1 MRHTDAGDA
10 ARQEVLTFLQTFR
23 DERGYLPLINEI
35 ARGTQMYRNNVKFHL
50 ERLRELGK
58 VDFVSDTDESHD
70 SSKTLRA
77 MGSVD
82 APMDPRGSICKDLP
96 PVQLPAR
103 AEPVGRHTLTPS
115 PSPSPAR
122 APADPNRAEQLLGAI
137 QQGALRPTLRNGR
150 RSQSQPAR
158 PPPPQGGSGLCG
170 VGC

>member
-1 MRHTDAGDA
+1 MHGSTGGGWKRNASA
-10 ARQEVLTFLQTFR
+10 SPRQ
-23 DERGYLPLINEI
+23 LP
-35 ARGTQMYRNNVKFHL
+35 TQPT
-50 ERLRELGK
+50 
-58 VDFVSDTDESHD
+58 SDTDESHD

-82 APMDPRGSICKDLP
+82 APMDPRVSICKDLP

-103 AEPVGRHTLTPS
+103 AEPVGRHTLT

-150 RSQSQPAR
+150 RSQPQPAR
-158 PPPPQGGSGLCG
+158 PPPR
-170 VGC
+170 